1 MNKDIAKR
9 LVQLRK
15 QKGLSQE
22 ALAEKLNLS
31 RQAISKW
38 ERGESSPDI
47 ENIIQLAKFYEVS
60 FDELLSSDEYSVS
73 NEDLKEVEVR
83 YVEVIRDDN
92 YINWW
97 SIVAVIILFIF
108 APLSWLPAAIGYNQ
122 AECHNN
128 KGKVLAVISLIISI
142 CSFLLFLFGSIL

>member
-22 ALAEKLNLS
+22 ALAERLNLS

-73 NEDLKEVEVR
+73 NEDSKEVEVR

>member
-73 NEDLKEVEVR
+73 NEDSKEVEVR